1 MSDDE
6 LFRHV
11 HGEGA
16 WCADEVGNGGI
27 SCLQTLL
34 PAFWFYYIRQGGY
47 AFTLSVCLLA
57 GLCKK
62 TTQPIFTKF
71 GGKMAPGPRKKPL
84 DFAGNPDHIK
94 LGSG

>member
-62 TTQPIFTKF
+62 NYSTDFHKIRWKDGTWSTKETVRF
-71 GGKMAPGPRKKPL
+71 CW
-84 DFAGNPDHIK
+84 
-94 LGSG
+94 